1 MKMSAYL
8 CCCLYRAL
16 KLHFTTEYD
25 FNKYHGKVR
34 YTVDQFHKNKHKYV
48 YEKLSKKFSDED
60 LKKFFIAN
68 FLQNETV
75 WVQDLLS
82 QEAHE
87 NFVTFNKK
95 QQSLSYIFEND
106 LLNIFGEE
114 NHKKL
119 FNCNSSDFP
128 LLLTKMLRNEVSP
141 ETVIIMNEFMEFVPK
156 WDKNIKDDYIWP
168 RVKTKMLKYK
178 PFLEYDKSKFKKTL
192 IETVKEFA

>member
-1 MKMSAYL
+1 MSAYKA
-8 CCCLYRAL
+8 CCLYRAL
-16 KLHFTTEYD
+16 KLHFTTDYD
-25 FNKYHGKVR
+25 FNKYHGKVK
-34 YTVDQFHKNKHKYV
+34 YTPEQFQKNKHKYV
-48 YEKLSKKFSDED
+48 YEKLAKKYSDED

-82 QEAHE
+82 QEAYE
-87 NFVTFNKK
+87 NFVNFSKK
-95 QQSLSYIFEND
+95 QQSLSYVFETD

-119 FNCNSSDFP
+119 FKCNSSDFP
-128 LLLTKMLRNEVSP
+128 LLLTKMLRNEVCT
-141 ETVIIMNEFMEFVPK
+141 ETVIIMDDFMDFIPK
-156 WDKNIKDDYIWP
+156 WNKNIKDDFIWP